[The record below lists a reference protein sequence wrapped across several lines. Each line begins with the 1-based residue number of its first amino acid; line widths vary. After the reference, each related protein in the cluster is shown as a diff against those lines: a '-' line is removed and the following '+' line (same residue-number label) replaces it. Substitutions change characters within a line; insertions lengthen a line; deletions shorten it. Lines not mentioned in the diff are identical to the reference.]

1 MPLTSHIPEMAAPRL
16 ASAHRNGIG
25 LAAAA
30 HLLAE
35 VDPYPGMDAGDLIEL
50 FWNGCY
56 VASLVLTDK
65 EVGEPVRLRV
75 PESFIVNGPSRLHYR
90 IMQVGRDPALS
101 ASASAEVKLDCPG
114 GRPPLLCHDE
124 NQHLARA
131 VLPETICRQGVN
143 PGQVKRGVPLTIQ
156 PYLNMAEGDAI
167 TVRWGD
173 VRMDLPP
180 VTGEGVGRPVHVWVP
195 PSVILEAGED
205 LRLEVTYCILDRVGN
220 NSRWAPPRMLRI
232 GGSLLTGQA
241 MTPSMHISKS

>member
-1 MPLTSHIPEMAAPRL
+1 MPFASHIPEMAAPNL
-16 ASAHRNGIG
+16 TSARHGGIG

-30 HLLAE
+30 HLLVE
-35 VDPYPGMDAGDLIEL
+35 VAPYPGMDAGDLIEL
-50 FWNGCY
+50 FWNDCY
-56 VASLVLTDK
+56 VASHVLTDAC
-65 EVGEPVRLRV
+65 VGEPVRLRV
-75 PESFIVNGPSRLHYR
+75 PESFVVNGPAHAHYR
-90 IMQVGRDPALS
+90 IMQVGRRPALS
-101 ASASAEVKLDCPG
+101 ASASAQVKLDCPG
-114 GRPPLLCHDE
+114 GQPPPLCNDE
-124 NQHLARA
+124 NQHLAQA
-131 VLPETICRQGVN
+131 VLPGTICRQGVN

-180 VTGEGVGRPVHVWVP
+180 VATEGVGRPVQVWIP

-232 GGSLLTGQA
+232 GGNLLTGQA